1 MLSSGDLLLH
11 WSGGDGGSSE
21 GSGSGDGGV
30 GGRYECVVTFS
41 GTDITMATFEVELD
55 TGKHIVCI

>member
-21 GSGSGDGGV
+21 GSGSGDSGV
-30 GGRYECVVTFS
+30 GGRYECVVDFS
-41 GTDITMATFEVELD
+41 HTRITMATFEVKLD
-55 TGKHIVCI
+55 NGKHNYM